1 MSPEAIAAAAELA
14 PKFPVQA
21 LLVSAVICKKWDLY
35 QMFCALTFPHKQVKY
50 HALMIEMANDK

>member
-21 LLVSAVICKKWDLY
+21 LFVSAVICK
-35 QMFCALTFPHKQVKY
+35 
-50 HALMIEMANDK
+50 